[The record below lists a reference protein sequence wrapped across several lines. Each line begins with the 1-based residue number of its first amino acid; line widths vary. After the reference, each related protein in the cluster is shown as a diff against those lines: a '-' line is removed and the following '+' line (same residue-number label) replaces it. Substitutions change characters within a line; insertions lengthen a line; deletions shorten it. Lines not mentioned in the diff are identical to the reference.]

1 MIGSCIT
8 FEDLYTGTITDLRS
22 DSSYTFQ
29 SDTMAP
35 FPRFIIHIDID
46 YDINVQ
52 NPTCYSFNNGDIEIS
67 GIGIGNSVSYTHLTL
82 PTSSPG

>member
-29 SDTMAP
+29 SDTMALSLGLL
-35 FPRFIIHIDID
+35 FILILIM
-46 YDINVQ
+46 
-52 NPTCYSFNNGDIEIS
+52 IS
-67 GIGIGNSVSYTHLTL
+67 MFKIQHVILSIMEVFR
-82 PTSSPG
+82 